1 MLPAAGRRV
10 SVRMRVKHAPLLFP
24 VRCLPHSRG
33 PEIESSSRLA
43 VDGFNEVDK
52 LKKSIELH
60 TRKLAGSPTA
70 EEAAEQQPLQME
82 E

>member
-1 MLPAAGRRV
+1 M
-10 SVRMRVKHAPLLFP
+10 
-24 VRCLPHSRG
+24 
-33 PEIESSSRLA
+33 A
-43 VDGFNEVDK
+43 VDGYSEVDK

-70 EEAAEQQPLQME
+70 EEAGEQPME